1 MMDEAINLLR
11 DLAAK
16 LGQTV
21 EELWPHAVR
30 YQAVSALTW
39 IGVWTAVFL
48 AAGALMLSQKKQS
61 YWIDNDTPTAKF
73 IFTVLFFFA
82 LITWVGVMGT
92 NLPIVLE
99 PTGYTVTGILGRV
112 R

>member
-1 MMDEAINLLR
+1 MMDEAISLLR

-39 IGVWTAVFL
+39 IVVWTAVFL

-61 YWIDNDTPTAKF
+61 YWIDDETPTAKF

-82 LITWVGVMGT
+82 LIAWIGVMGT